1 VTVTAKLA
9 AVQGEW
15 RMTPTTDPGGALAQ
29 MICECHVGGR
39 VVAEGDLMFFGVSA
53 ASTLGS
59 REEGVFEEIREMVAA
74 G

>member
-1 VTVTAKLA
+1 
-9 AVQGEW
+9 
-15 RMTPTTDPGGALAQ
+15 MTPTTDPGGALAQ

-39 VVAEGDLMFFGVSA
+39 VVAEGDLMFLGVPA